1 MGMDADLFSP
11 ADTAALLAIR
21 AVMAERM
28 LGAIELRALFDAS
41 GVIRAPGWRCRT
53 RWAFPPPA
61 RAARAPRSSV
71 AERRA
76 PQGCAT
82 PWACL
87 SPRWTVA

>member
-1 MGMDADLFSP
+1 MDMDADLFSS

-41 GVIRAPGWRCRT
+41 GLIRAPG
-53 RWAFPPPA
+53 
-61 RAARAPRSSV
+61 

-76 PQGCAT
+76 AI
-82 PWACL
+82 
-87 SPRWTVA
+87 RTVLAMQDALGIPTSGRPAARRR

>member
-41 GVIRAPGWRCRT
+41 GVIRAPG
-53 RWAFPPPA
+53 
-61 RAARAPRSSV
+61 

-76 PQGCAT
+76 AIRTVLAMQDALGIPTSG
-82 PWACL
+82 
-87 SPRWTVA
+87 PRSAGTSIQRR